1 MKTKTNLLGAKRP
14 KENFRVQP
22 LARSAKKKMNPGAK
36 CPQKTFVHPQS
47 YHVVSYRIVSHG
59 LSSYRI
65 ASHYIVSYRI
75 VSHRTVSHRIG
86 VYRIVPCCIVSTVS
100 YRIVSLCARAF
111 ACWCTRVRLRLFAHA
126 LARSPAFARAFAR
139 SLPFFC
145 IVPRDLASSFP
156 GT

>member
-1 MKTKTNLLGAKRP
+1 M
-14 KENFRVQP
+14 FW
-22 LARSAKKKMNPGAK
+22 ARSAQQKILNFNPQREAPKKIDPRHEVPPLKN
-36 CPQKTFVHPQS
+36 CPSPIVSCRIT
-47 YHVVSYRIVSHG
+47 SYRMGSH
-59 LSSYRI
+59 RI
-65 ASHYIVSYRI
+65 ASYCIVSYRI

-126 LARSPAFARAFAR
+126 LARSPAFVRALRVLFHFFA
-139 SLPFFC
+139 
-145 IVPRDLASSFP
+145 SFP